1 MEGNVSVFRKEAP
14 HVIIKDNVP
23 IELRCP
29 TVKMVKVSKAE
40 EGKVRFSLGHNICP
54 DVCDTCIDSP
64 ATFCDSVISQSF
76 VVAKSDLQFKEKKK
90 RATTRKRNSDG
101 KILS

>member
-1 MEGNVSVFRKEAP
+1 MISSFLESDG
-14 HVIIKDNVP
+14 P
-23 IELRCP
+23 IADEIHWCGCA
-29 TVKMVKVSKAE
+29 TVKMVTVSKAE

-64 ATFCDSVISQSF
+64 ATFYDSVISQSF

-90 RATTRKRNSDG
+90 RATTRKRKRNSDG